1 MKRKHNKQLSIWEMV
16 GYGVGNCV
24 GSGIFV
30 YMGLAIGFTGRSVS
44 IAMLLASIAMLFA
57 YAYNTLMVGTLPLSG
72 GKYAQSAVLQ
82 PPLLAGVSAVTQ
94 IIKSIATSGFAISI
108 VQYLKIPF
116 PQIAPYSSIIAFIIM
131 SVFFATTLF
140 GTKFMAKLNAI
151 MVGVMVISL
160 TVFIVAGLPQV
171 HAGVFDFKADDFFTG
186 GPIGFASA
194 IAIMGIACQGS
205 NLLVA
210 YASEAKKP
218 TRSIPIAILITT
230 GIVGVLYL
238 LIAVVAAGILPVDQ
252 VANQSLAVV
261 ANELFSYPIFLV
273 FVLGGACF
281 AIATSLY
288 ATISSLKYPIL
299 SAVDDG
305 WFPKIIGKKTK
316 NGYPW
321 VTMLITYLVGVIP
334 ILTGMKLDQIAS
346 YVMIPVMFLSML
358 NNVLF
363 LKIPKQ
369 YPNAWKR
376 SFFHMPMPALILI
389 VIISLL
395 TDLLVCMAM
404 FTTLDESDKIIVP
417 LLMVIVFA
425 YSFWRLKSGK
435 VTMKSVEEARQ
446 HAMEEISEMEENQ

>member
-1 MKRKHNKQLSIWEMV
+1 MGKKTNKQLGIWEMV

-44 IAMLLASIAMLFA
+44 VAMLLASVAMLFA
-57 YAYNTLMVGTLPLSG
+57 YAYNTLMAGTLPLSG

-82 PPLLAGVSAVTQ
+82 PPVLAGVSAVVQ
-94 IIKSIATSGFAISI
+94 VVKSIATSGFAISI
-108 VQYLKIPF
+108 VQYLQIPF
-116 PQIAPYSSIIAFIIM
+116 PQVAPYSSVIAFVIM
-131 SVFFATTLF
+131 TVFFATTLR
-140 GTKFMAKLNAI
+140 GTKFMAKLN
-151 MVGVMVISL
+151 GVMVVVMVASL
-160 TVFIVAGLPQV
+160 TVFVAAGLPQV
-171 HAGVFDFKADDFFTG
+171 RSGAFDFAAEDFFTG
-186 GPIGFASA
+186 GPVGFASA
-194 IAIMGIACQGS
+194 VAIMGIACQGS
-205 NLLVA
+205 NLLVS
-210 YASEAKKP
+210 YASEARKP

-230 GIVGVLYL
+230 VIVGVLYL
-238 LIAVVAAGILPVDQ
+238 LIAVVASGILPVDQ

-261 ANELFSYPIFLV
+261 ANAIFPYPVFLV
-273 FVLGGACF
+273 FVLGGACI

-299 SAVDDG
+299 SAVEDG
-305 WFPKIIGKKTK
+305 WFPEFIGKKTQ

-334 ILTGMKLDQIAS
+334 ILTGMDLDQIAS

-363 LKIPKQ
+363 LRIPRQ

-376 SFFHMPMPALILI
+376 SFFHMPMPALVLVVI
-389 VIISLL
+389 VSIL

-404 FTTLDESDKIIVP
+404 FTTLDESDKVIVP
-417 LLMVIVFA
+417 VLMVAVFA

-435 VTMKSVEEARQ
+435 VTMKSVEEARR
-446 HAMEEISEMEENQ
+446 HAMEEINEMEENK